1 MTRRRLLI
9 FAVVVLALAALFAAF
24 DSGEEV
30 DDSPVPATP
39 GQSAAGEKVIQ
50 LDAGAEKPAEERVK
64 AGTHVI
70 LRVRATKGTGEVA
83 LRERGLSGVVKPAE
97 PGTPAVFDLLLEN
110 PQRFDVL
117 FTPTNGETQ
126 KVATIVVED

>member
-39 GQSAAGEKVIQ
+39 GQSDAGEQVIE
-50 LDAGAEKPAEERVK
+50 LDTGDKPTEERVK

-70 LRVRATKGTGEVA
+70 LRVRATESTGEVA
-83 LRERGLSGVVKPAE
+83 LRERGVSGVVRPAE
-97 PGTPAVFDLLLEN
+97 PGTPAVFDLLLEQ

-126 KVATIVVED
+126 KVATIVVDD